1 MARLYYFLKRLR
13 LGFSTPKG
21 WIPALS
27 SVASLDAAPSRG
39 RFSGWRLD
47 ALISIAAALVVLCV
61 QASSGFPT
69 LTSPGG
75 DNDSLL
81 RLVEVRDLIAG
92 QGWFDLHQY
101 RMGPEGGFVM
111 HWSRL
116 VDAPIA
122 AIVLAIGAIAGSQ
135 VAGETAAML
144 IWPLGL
150 YAAALFLLLRIARR
164 LAGEEIVLP
173 ALVIGG
179 ISLYFTGIFV
189 PGALDHHNVQ
199 LVLTLA
205 MLLCLVKA
213 GPGNHAGFA
222 AGVLAVL
229 MLAVGMETVPFV
241 AVGGI
246 VVAIWFLIAGA
257 GVAGIAAGFGIAFAT
272 ASAIVLLATVPS
284 AEWIAVRCDSFSV
297 THFALGALAGCGLA
311 GVALTPAL
319 GATPGA
325 RAISLA
331 ALGAVTAGI
340 AVAFFPQCLADPYA
354 SMDPTLKRYLLNAI
368 SEAQPL
374 WVVLPNDPKLA
385 IGHYATPLVA
395 LTMLACHLR
404 RNGLRREEIIVAAFL
419 IVALLV
425 SIWQIRGFR
434 FSIPLACLP
443 LAAWVADI
451 RQRAQA
457 APGGAASLKLAG
469 AWLASLNIVWI
480 ALATVL
486 SLPFAAAA
494 PEEIADVL
502 SAKRCERRQD
512 YATLAKLPPTTV
524 LAITNLGAMI
534 LVGTPHRV
542 LAGPYHRNVDGDLA
556 MINAFMGSR
565 EDAAAVIR
573 KHRVGLVA
581 VCRGNDETE
590 ALVEWAPSGFMAELI
605 RNDVPD
611 WLDVLPETAGQPLQI
626 YRVGKTP

>member
-1 MARLYYFLKRLR
+1 MD
-13 LGFSTPKG
+13 
-21 WIPALS
+21 PALS
-27 SVASLDAAPSRG
+27 SVASLDAAPQRG

-47 ALISIAAALVVLCV
+47 ALISIIAALVVLCV

-122 AIVLAIGAIAGSQ
+122 VIVLAIGAIAGSQ
-135 VAGETAAML
+135 PAGETAAML

-229 MLAVGMETVPFV
+229 MLAVGMETAPFV

-246 VVAIWFLIAGA
+246 LVAIWFLIAGA

-272 ASAIVLLATVPS
+272 VSAIVLLATVPS

-311 GVALTPAL
+311 GIALTPAL
-319 GATPGA
+319 GATPRA

-340 AVAFFPQCLADPYA
+340 ALAFFPQCLADPYA
-354 SMDPTLKRYLLNAI
+354 SMDPALKRYLLNAI

-385 IGHYATPLVA
+385 IGYYATPLVA
-395 LTMLACHLR
+395 LTVLAWRLH
-404 RNGLRREEIIVAAFL
+404 RNGLRREEIVVAAFL

-443 LAAWVADI
+443 LAAWVAE
-451 RQRAQA
+451 QRAQA
-457 APGGAASLKLAG
+457 GSGAAFTLRLAG
-469 AWLASLNIVWI
+469 AWLVSLNIVWI
-480 ALATVL
+480 AVATVL
-486 SLPFAAAA
+486 TMPFATTA
-494 PEEIADVL
+494 PDENANIL

-512 YATLAKLPPTTV
+512 YAALSKLPSTTV
-524 LAITNLGAMI
+524 LAITNLGATI
-534 LVGTPHRV
+534 LVDTPHRV
-542 LAGPYHRNVDGDLA
+542 LAGPYHRNVDGNLA
-556 MINAFMGSR
+556 TLKAFMGSR
-565 EDAAAVIR
+565 EDAVDVIR
-573 KHRVGLVA
+573 QHRVGLVA

-590 ALVEWAPSGFMAELI
+590 ALVDWAPSGFLAELI
-605 RNDVPD
+605 RNDVPA
-611 WLDVLPETAGQPLQI
+611 WLEVLPETAGQPLQI